1 MVREHEHELSR
12 LGCQELCVEPE
23 ELRVVEI
30 AVGPRPQR
38 VEDDE
43 PETRLR
49 AERVVALTGLRVRL
63 GEAVAG
69 RRAAGR
75 EVLADHFGLRKRR
88 PAGVTTNALPEA
100 PMPLRAR
107 GRGEDVPVDG
117 LDDLRASA
125 DDAVPRERRSG
136 PARRGGPSP

>member
-1 MVREHEHELSR
+1 MVREHEHELAGR

-30 AVGPRPQR
+30 AVARRPHR

-43 PETRLR
+43 AEARLR
-49 AERVVALTGLRVRL
+49 AERVVALTGLEVRL

-75 EVLADHFGLRKRR
+75 EVLADHFALAKEER

-100 PMPLRAR
+100 PMPLGLEVVAR
-107 GRGEDVPVDG
+107 T
-117 LDDLRASA
+117 
-125 DDAVPRERRSG
+125 
-136 PARRGGPSP
+136 SP